1 MVGCPSRW
9 CAEGCQGVQAGG
21 VLEGCQ
27 GAQAGGVLEGCQ
39 GVHAI
44 GFGIPPAC
52 LVARGTGTRSPELLG
67 DSQAPGG
74 HFSEASLL
82 GMPKLLGR
90 PPCSWLWH
98 PSSMLGRQRYR
109 YKVARAPGGFP
120 SSWRTLFGGRSAG
133 DAKAPLELDWRPNH
147 PVSPYSSLY
156 WCPAA
161 GSGPFW

>member
-1 MVGCPSRW
+1 MFFVLFFWRPDRDRLDWEIWVAFCVIFLAAGP
-9 CAEGCQGVQAGG
+9 VQ
-21 VLEGCQ
+21 
-27 GAQAGGVLEGCQ
+27 
-39 GVHAI
+39 HAI